1 LSAGK
6 YVKRQTN
13 PETKF
18 FTIVV
23 SCWLPPGL
31 TVADCSRVFLAL
43 KVFHNGCQLLIASG
57 FVWRWKFFTMVSPW
71 LFPG

>member
-1 LSAGK
+1 VRRLTISTPNNPGNNEQLTTVVKNFQRQTNRKQSATDNCCEKLSPTAIGLSAGK

-23 SCWLPPGL
+23 SC
-31 TVADCSRVFLAL
+31 
-43 KVFHNGCQLLIASG
+43 
-57 FVWRWKFFTMVSPW
+57 
-71 LFPG
+71 